1 MELKNKRL
9 LDLKI
14 QEQKGRICQLQKD
27 LEHKLKERNTNKEM
41 QAINY
46 ENELIMMLKQ
56 ENQELKFM
64 IKEKEE
70 IIAEFQRIADLASKK
85 IGEVLKINE
94 CLMKENKKLREK
106 LEKMRKNK
114 EEMKKYNEVMLQNN
128 LKIRNDKEILKE
140 NNEIHNDNKITN
152 NVLLF
157 NSLMRDNE
165 TKNDHCLKH
174 NAHLNTDLDKL
185 GSISDSV
192 YCNSCCNFALNN
204 RAKCFYPSSEY
215 NVMEYFK
222 KFLLNIYSEFKYH
235 FH

>member
-1 MELKNKRL
+1 MELNNKCL

-14 QEQKGRICQLQKD
+14 QEQKGRINQLQKD
-27 LEHKLKERNTNKEM
+27 IEQKQKEKFVKKEI
-41 QAINY
+41 QTIDY

-70 IIAEFQRIADLASKK
+70 IIAEFQRIAELASKK

-106 LEKMRKNK
+106 FEKMRTNK
-114 EEMKKYNEVMLQNN
+114 EKMKQYNEVMLQND
-128 LKIRNDKEILKE
+128 LKIKNDKEILQG
-140 NNEIHNDNKITN
+140 NNAINNNKNDNKITD

-165 TKNDHCLKH
+165 IKKDYNLQHNTK
-174 NAHLNTDLDKL
+174 LNTELDKL
-185 GSISDSV
+185 DNKSDFV

-215 NVMEYFK
+215 NVYRDTLKSF
-222 KFLLNIYSEFKYH
+222 Y
-235 FH
+235 